1 MVSNLVNT
9 INIILI
15 CVMSEQRRNTFHEQA
30 RSLNSIQL
38 QSYLSHS
45 LSLNYIYYLR
55 VFSAI
60 ELFFN
65 QEFNR

>member
-1 MVSNLVNT
+1 
-9 INIILI
+9 
-15 CVMSEQRRNTFHEQA
+15 MSEQRRNTFHEQA